1 MQIYKVF
8 CDWWNILF
16 DIFGTDLFYFICRI
30 LILSLFFFLLE
41 GTCFDFIN
49 MKQLGTNI
57 SNFHFIRNNFFPI
70 FSLELNYNIWKM
82 IENKIIYKPFL
93 HALNI
98 YIFIQRRNQIYPLIY
113 DFHSLLLILLIETL
127 SSRLLTRL
135 IVIKQY

>member
-49 MKQLGTNI
+49 MKQLVTNI
-57 SNFHFIRNNFFPI
+57 SNFHFIRNNVFPI